1 MTKTYTTQQGD
12 TWDAISLR
20 VFGDERFMDRI
31 IAKNQEHIDVA
42 IFSAG
47 ITLKMPEV
55 SIEDIEHSNVAP
67 WRRQS

>member
-1 MTKTYTTQQGD
+1 MTKTYVTQQGD
-12 TWDAISLR
+12 TWDVVSLR

-31 IAKNQEHIDVA
+31 IEQNQQHINVA

-47 ITLKMPEV
+47 VVLKIPMVTLSE
-55 SIEDIEHSNVAP
+55 IEHTNVAP